1 MVYYEEYCKKTLK
14 EKIEYWDTIF
24 LNEIENCNE
33 RELLELLKNIILSK
47 EEKIFCKIRALQ
59 EMINL
64 TLIEKIKERKTISF
78 LLDDWENIED
88 NMLECFRLKYLSL
101 FYIKEKDEIKKIIGE
116 KIYDK
121 NDVVKAEASYQLA
134 LIMLFDSNDLFD
146 KRDYIKSM
154 TEAQQLFETVIMTE
168 ENRVDAELL
177 SLVCGYIKSSL
188 ISNMNEAILLY
199 EKVNSLLR
207 EIMLLQLDNES
218 NPIYIN
224 IGRNI
229 TKMHLLLKRNPDEWI
244 DYKNEF
250 NKLCADFYELANLSY
265 KNNDFY
271 NNLIYRLQGKLRQEV
286 VEPVFKY
293 NYKAT
298 LSKIDVILSRK
309 DINETNIQFLTYLKG
324 IIGSEDIKSI
334 DIDYETCKQNFPT
347 LTEEDIEITKRSI
360 AQSNVSGAINHLLEA
375 IERCSPDRLLRDLIW
390 ACIKLQA
397 NFHYKNVTE
406 DERNDFI
413 RDLLVARG
421 YFVNDQ
427 TRQGTSK
434 EGKASGEVDILIQ
447 EKNIPYAIVEAL
459 NLSSLNSN
467 YLDSHIDKIYKY
479 DTLGYDCNF
488 IVSYVSIKDFNEFWN
503 KYKAYIQEH
512 NYPYELCEYDESIN
526 DEFHFSEIKV
536 ALTKHNRNGKTTL
549 LYHICVRMQE

>member
-467 YLDSHIDKIYKY
+467 YLD
-479 DTLGYDCNF
+479 
-488 IVSYVSIKDFNEFWN
+488 
-503 KYKAYIQEH
+503 
-512 NYPYELCEYDESIN
+512 
-526 DEFHFSEIKV
+526 
-536 ALTKHNRNGKTTL
+536 
-549 LYHICVRMQE
+549 